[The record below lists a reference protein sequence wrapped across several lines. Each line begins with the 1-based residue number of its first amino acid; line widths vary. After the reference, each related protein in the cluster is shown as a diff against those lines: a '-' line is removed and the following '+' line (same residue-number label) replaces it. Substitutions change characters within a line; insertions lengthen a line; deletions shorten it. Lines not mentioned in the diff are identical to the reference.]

1 MSLILT
7 DYKIMIPRS
16 MYSFKLIWQEIRS
29 VKENA
34 EDKKTEDDKR

>member
-29 VKENA
+29 VKKNT
-34 EDKKTEDDKR
+34 EDKKAEDGKR